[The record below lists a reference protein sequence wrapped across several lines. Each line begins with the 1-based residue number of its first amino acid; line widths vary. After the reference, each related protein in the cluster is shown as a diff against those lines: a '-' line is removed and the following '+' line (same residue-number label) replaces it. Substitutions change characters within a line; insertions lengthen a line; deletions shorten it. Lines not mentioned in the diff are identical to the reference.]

1 MSRTL
6 RFALAAL
13 GVLLIGAFLSRFER
27 VPVTERVGATGEA
40 RLRPFLAAE
49 RFSERMGLAAH
60 ELRALPELE
69 RLPAGSVL
77 ILPRQRRAVDAH
89 VAATLAAWVQKGG
102 HLVVEAEFEGTEDP
116 VFARFGLRFEPRARA
131 KQPLRLEVTGSER
144 KLAVTSLRPGRV
156 LAGRG
161 EAVFRVGEADAARV
175 LSVAAGKGVV
185 TAAAELDFARNGFL
199 GAHDNAELLWTILNL
214 TPAWDLAVFH
224 HPQRLSL
231 LDFLVRHAAGALAAA
246 ALLLALWLWR
256 IVPRYGTLLPDPL
269 PVRRRL
275 LDHLRASGRYL
286 WARGLGGRLA
296 AAAREAALR
305 RVTRAYPDFAEAAP
319 GERAAR
325 LAALAGLTPEEA
337 GALLAPAGDAGRAAP
352 GAEELI
358 RLVHSAQRVHAALE
372 RGNR

>member
-1 MSRTL
+1 MSRVA

-49 RFSERMGLAAH
+49 RFSKRMGLSAR
-60 ELRALPELE
+60 ELRALPQLE
-69 RLPAGSVL
+69 GLPTGSVL
-77 ILPRQRRAVDAH
+77 ILPRQRRSVDERL
-89 VAATLAAWVQKGG
+89 AARLAAWVNRGG
-102 HLVVEAEFEGTEDP
+102 HLVVEAELEGAEDP
-116 VFARFGLRFEPRARA
+116 VFARFGLRFEPGSHAR
-131 KQPLRLEVTGSER
+131 QPLRLEVTGSER

-156 LAGRG
+156 LAGR
-161 EAVFRVGEADAARV
+161 AKTVFRVGAAGSERI
-175 LSVAAGKGVV
+175 LSVAAGAGLV
-185 TAAAELDFARNGFL
+185 TAAVELDFARNGYI
-199 GAHDNAELLWTILNL
+199 GANDNAELLWKILNL
-214 TPAWDLAVFH
+214 TPAWDLAVFD

-231 LDFLVRHAAGALAAA
+231 VDFLVRHAAGALAAA
-246 ALLLALWLWR
+246 LLLLALWLWR
-256 IVPRYGTLLPDPL
+256 IVPRYGTLLPDPPL
-269 PVRRRL
+269 ARRRL

-305 RVTRAYPDFAEAAP
+305 RVARAYPDFPDAAP
-319 GERAAR
+319 AERAAR

-337 GALLAPAGDAGRAAP
+337 AALLAPAADAGNETPRA
-352 GAEELI
+352 ESLI
-358 RLVHSAQRVHAALE
+358 RLVHCAQRVHAALE